1 MEDYRM
7 TSAADPIESLFSSQA
22 KKRLIATHPNS
33 EIAPNRSKHKA
44 SLFLTA
50 TRILF
55 LFRLLFAGHGPGS
68 TVLPTAAL
76 SNGRRRRRPRGFAS
90 RQRPEGATLEFKFE
104 AEQPIEMEFFGGQ
117 PFFELFATGRF
128 ELDHHFSFLHIHQDA
143 TRRHSFRREQSPPE
157 IFSTLPRQAGQR
169 VLRDVTRHRISKKF
183 LSGSAASRR
192 QTSGYATSSD
202 ANPKPSDTLA
212 REKKQMPD
220 RRSAHPYYLYD
231 AIQAQPALIEKMLAR
246 RTSIER
252 AADAI
257 AEKERITFVGIGTSL
272 HAVQIAEIWMRE
284 FTAGKFLALAEQ
296 SFELVHH
303 PIAFSRNDAVIMIT
317 HTGTT
322 TFSVEALRAA
332 RAAGALT
339 IAITG
344 EMSGEG
350 VRGVDFQIETC
361 EQEISFAY
369 TKSYTT
375 ALVAIALLIL
385 RIAERRKL
393 LASAGLRAALER
405 VPNLMRQALT
415 LEPQVREFAKRAAPL
430 ARMWLF
436 GSGAGWATAREAALK
451 IKESC
456 YLAAEGFETEEI
468 LHGPFSEVDSRGSLV
483 GLLSGKSSDDRARQI
498 LRAGGELKML
508 RAAIVTQSAN
518 RDISAEHIFV
528 VPESDEWLAAFVHLV
543 PLQLLTYFIALER
556 GTNPDTGRQE
566 QPAHAATSR
575 HYKY

>member
-1 MEDYRM
+1 
-7 TSAADPIESLFSSQA
+7 
-22 KKRLIATHPNS
+22 
-33 EIAPNRSKHKA
+33 
-44 SLFLTA
+44 
-50 TRILF
+50 
-55 LFRLLFAGHGPGS
+55 
-68 TVLPTAAL
+68 
-76 SNGRRRRRPRGFAS
+76 
-90 RQRPEGATLEFKFE
+90 
-104 AEQPIEMEFFGGQ
+104 
-117 PFFELFATGRF
+117 
-128 ELDHHFSFLHIHQDA
+128 
-143 TRRHSFRREQSPPE
+143 
-157 IFSTLPRQAGQR
+157 
-169 VLRDVTRHRISKKF
+169 
-183 LSGSAASRR
+183 
-192 QTSGYATSSD
+192 
-202 ANPKPSDTLA
+202 
-212 REKKQMPD
+212 MPD
-220 RRSAHPYYLYD
+220 RRNAHPYYLYD

-272 HAVQIAEIWMRE
+272 HAAQIAEIWMRE
-284 FTAGKFLALAEQ
+284 ITAGNFLARGEQ

-303 PIAFSRNDAVIMIT
+303 PIAFSRNDAVVIIT

-322 TFSVEALRAA
+322 TFSIEALRAA

-350 VRGVDFQIETC
+350 VRGADFQIETC

-375 ALVAIALLIL
+375 ALAAIAFLIL

-393 LASAGLRAALER
+393 LASAAFRAALER

-415 LEPQVREFAKRAAPL
+415 LEPQVREFSKRAAPL

-436 GSGAGWATAREAALK
+436 GSGAGWPTVREAALK

-468 LHGPFSEVDSRGSLV
+468 LHGPFSEVDSRGTLV
-483 GLLSGKSSDDRARQI
+483 ALLTGKSSDDRARRI

-508 RAAIVTQSAN
+508 RAAIVTPSAN
-518 RDISAEHIFV
+518 HDVSAEHIFV
-528 VPESDEWLAAFVHLV
+528 VPETEEWLAAFVHLV
-543 PLQLLTYFIALER
+543 PLQLLTYFMALER
-556 GTNPDTGRQE
+556 GVNPDTGRQE
-566 QPAHAATSR
+566 QPAHAAASR

>member
-1 MEDYRM
+1 MESTHSKHG
-7 TSAADPIESLFSSQA
+7 TSHFSNRN
-22 KKRLIATHPNS
+22 KKRVSAIFTSRFSRAAGRDS
-33 EIAPNRSKHKA
+33 A
-44 SLFLTA
+44 S
-50 TRILF
+50 
-55 LFRLLFAGHGPGS
+55 S
-68 TVLPTAAL
+68 
-76 SNGRRRRRPRGFAS
+76 
-90 RQRPEGATLEFKFE
+90 QRPEGTIRKLKFK
-104 AEQPIEMEFFGGQ
+104 AEQPIKVEFFGGQ
-117 PFFELFATGRF
+117 PLFQLFAAGRF
-128 ELDHHFSFLHIHQDA
+128 EFNHHFPFLHIHQDA
-143 TRRHSFRREQSPPE
+143 PRRHSFRSEQPPPK
-157 IFSTLPRQAGQR
+157 FFGALPRQAGQR
-169 VLRDVTRHRISKKF
+169 VLRDVMRHRISKKIP
-183 LSGSAASRR
+183 SGSPALRR
-192 QTSGYATSSD
+192 QTPGNATSSD

-212 REKKQMPD
+212 RENKQMPD
-220 RRSAHPYYLYD
+220 RRNAHPYYLYD
-231 AIQAQPALIEKMLAR
+231 AIQAQPALIEKMLSR
-246 RTSIER
+246 RTYIER

-272 HAVQIAEIWMRE
+272 HAAQIAECWMRE

-303 PIAFSRNDAVIMIT
+303 PIAFSRNDAVVIIT

-322 TFSVEALRAA
+322 TFSIEALRAA
-332 RAAGALT
+332 RAAGGLT

-344 EMSGEG
+344 ELSGEG
-350 VRGVDFQIETC
+350 VRGADFQIETC

-375 ALVAIALLIL
+375 ALTAIALLIL

-393 LASAGLRAALER
+393 IASAALRAALER

-415 LEPQVREFAKRAAPL
+415 LEPQVREFAKRAATL
-430 ARMWLF
+430 QRMWLF
-436 GSGAGWATAREAALK
+436 GSGAGWPTAREAALK

-483 GLLSGKSSDDRARQI
+483 GMLTGKSSDDGARQI

-508 RAAIVTQSAN
+508 RAAIVTPSAN
-518 RDISAEHIFV
+518 REVSAEHILV
-528 VPESDEWLAAFVHLV
+528 VPETDEWLAAFSHLV
-543 PLQLLTYFIALER
+543 PLQLLTYFVALER

-566 QPAHAATSR
+566 QPAHAAASR